1 MDVPAPFLL
10 IRFTRWIA
18 GTGHPPSVPLQ
29 KENTELGRSV
39 VSKVIWVGR
48 ATVFLVGLSVILAVI
63 FGVASTALGADGEPF
78 LLGKR
83 NVAPSVSKLV
93 KRGWD
98 RR

>member
-1 MDVPAPFLL
+1 MDSRDGASSLRP
-10 IRFTRWIA
+10 
-18 GTGHPPSVPLQ
+18 PLQ

-48 ATVFLVGLSVILAVI
+48 AKVFLVGLSVILAVI

>member
-1 MDVPAPFLL
+1 M
-10 IRFTRWIA
+10 
-18 GTGHPPSVPLQ
+18 
-29 KENTELGRSV
+29 GRSV